1 MAVLCTFYIVLS
13 TLYNVYCTSQARN
26 SSFVRQCPHSP
37 PHARARSRRGR
48 RRSRR
53 ASIPCTSIRVGR
65 GRSLRMVCDM
75 IFSILSFLFQ
85 TPNSRLLTSIPNSQ
99 FEIPSAASLDHRL
112 THPCLA
118 GLAHCTSCTLKENLW
133 LCLTCGSLGCG
144 RAQYGAGN
152 LSGNGHGLKHYED
165 TKHPVSVKLGTIS
178 AEGAAGKTFVD
189 HKRRSMVMLTCTL
202 ATSADIYCYACNDAR
217 IDPELGAHLATF
229 GINVAA
235 QQKTE
240 KSMTELVSRIY
251 ISTSASLFRYLF
263 VSTQTQTPTSF

>member
-1 MAVLCTFYIVLS
+1 
-13 TLYNVYCTSQARN
+13 
-26 SSFVRQCPHSP
+26 
-37 PHARARSRRGR
+37 
-48 RRSRR
+48 
-53 ASIPCTSIRVGR
+53 
-65 GRSLRMVCDM
+65 
-75 IFSILSFLFQ
+75 
-85 TPNSRLLTSIPNSQ
+85 LTSIANSR
-99 FEIPSAASLDHRL
+99 FEISSAASLDHRL
-112 THPCLA
+112 TPPCLA

-251 ISTSASLFRYLF
+251 LSTSASLSRYLF
-263 VSTQTQTPTSF
+263 LSSSAKQRRHKRQPYFDIFDIDTDIHSVLDADTPSLISL